1 MNDAPQNVNVG
12 IAGSITMVVLCL
24 GVTFLCI
31 SFYRRYKRAEGGDF
45 QLGEQSKGEQ
55 PPGSQSSTGSPDSQ

>member
-31 SFYRRYKRAEGGDF
+31 SFYRRYKRAERGDF
-45 QLGEQSKGEQ
+45 QLGEMNEGEQ
-55 PPGSQSSTGSPDSQ
+55 TPGTQGATGSIDSE